1 MKSVLDAIRIIYA
14 LVVTLVVG
22 VEGTGAG
29 SEKRAAVVTQ
39 TLAIL
44 DEPEGIEVP
53 AWMRAMLP
61 TILPILVDLIV
72 AQLNRL
78 GFLQASSAS

>member
-1 MKSVLDAIRIIYA
+1 MQAILDAIRIIYT

-29 SEKRAAVVTQ
+29 PEKRAAVVAQ

-44 DEPEGIEVP
+44 DEPGGIEVP
-53 AWMRAMLP
+53 AWLRAMLP
-61 TILPILVDLIV
+61 VVLPILVDLV
-72 AQLNRL
+72 VGQLNRL

>member
-1 MKSVLDAIRIIYA
+1 MKSVLDAIRIIYT

-29 SEKRAAVVTQ
+29 PEKRAAVVTQ

-44 DEPEGIEVP
+44 DEPGGIEVP
-53 AWMRAMLP
+53 AWLRAMLP

>member
-1 MKSVLDAIRIIYA
+1 MQAILDTIRIIYT

-29 SEKRAAVVTQ
+29 PEKRAAVVTQ
-39 TLAIL
+39 TMAIL
-44 DEPEGIEVP
+44 DEPGGIEVP
-53 AWMRAMLP
+53 AWLRAMLP
-61 TILPILVDLIV
+61 VVLPILVDLIV

-78 GFLQASSAS
+78 GFLQPSSAS

>member
-1 MKSVLDAIRIIYA
+1 MQAILDTIRIIYT

-22 VEGTGAG
+22 VEGTGG
-29 SEKRAAVVTQ
+29 GTEKRAAVVTQ

-44 DEPEGIEVP
+44 DEPGGIEVP
-53 AWMRAMLP
+53 AWLRAMLP
-61 TILPILVDLIV
+61 VVLPILVDLIV

>member
-1 MKSVLDAIRIIYA
+1 MKAVLDSIRIVYT

-22 VEGTGAG
+22 VEGPTPGP
-29 SEKRAAVVTQ
+29 EKKAAVIAQ
-39 TLAIL
+39 TLAVL
-44 DEPEGIEVP
+44 DEEGGIEVP
-53 AWMRAMLP
+53 SWLRAFLP

-78 GFLQASSAS
+78 GFLNTSSGS